1 MRTIAHLD
9 LDTFFVSVERLI
21 NSSLIGKPVIV
32 GGGSDRGVVAA
43 CSYEARKY
51 GVHSAMPMK
60 MAKYLCPDAIYVRGD
75 FDQYGKYSSMVTEI
89 ISEKAPLFEKASIDE
104 HYIDLTG
111 MDRFFGCLKWTHELR
126 ERIIKETGLPVSFGM
141 SVNKTVSKIA
151 TDEIK
156 PNGEIEIPDE
166 KVKPFLFPL
175 PVNKIPMIGQKT
187 SHLLR
192 SMGIKTVGTLAEMPV
207 EMLFKV
213 FGENGLTIWERANGI
228 DFTPVVPYHDQKSI
242 SSETTFEQDTTDLR
256 VLNDTLTTLVSNVAF
271 ELRKQNRVACTLSVK
286 IRYANFDTHT
296 SQTKLHLC
304 SSDHI
309 LIPKAKELFKK
320 LYDRRMLIRL
330 VGVKLSNL
338 VNGYQQINLLED
350 TTELINLYQAL
361 DRMNRRFGTG
371 SVKRASAIPI

>member
-21 NSSLIGKPVIV
+21 NTSLIGKPVIV

-75 FDQYGKYSSMVTEI
+75 YDQYSKYSAMVTEVI
-89 ISEKAPLFEKASIDE
+89 AEKAPLFEKASIDE

-141 SVNKTVSKIA
+141 SVNKCVSKIA

-156 PNGEIEIPDE
+156 PNGEIEIPQE
-166 KVKPFLFPL
+166 KVKPFLYPL
-175 PVNKIPMIGQKT
+175 PVNKVPMIGQKT

-192 SMGIKTVGTLAEMPV
+192 SMGIKTVGTLAEIPV
-207 EMLFKV
+207 EMLYKV
-213 FGENGLTIWERANGI
+213 LGENGMTIWERANGI
-228 DFTPVVPYHDQKSI
+228 DNTPVVPYHDQKSI
-242 SSETTFEQDTTDLR
+242 SSETTFERDTTDMR
-256 VLNDTLTTLVSNVAF
+256 FLNDTLTTLVSNVAF
-271 ELRKQNRVACTLSVK
+271 ELRKQNRVASTITVK
-286 IRYANFDTHT
+286 IRYSNFDTHT
-296 SQTKLHLC
+296 AQTKVYLS
-304 SSDHI
+304 SSDHV

-330 VGVKLSNL
+330 VGVKLTNL
-338 VNGYQQINLLED
+338 VSGYQQINLLED
-350 TTELINLYQAL
+350 TTELINLYQSL
-361 DRMNRRFGTG
+361 DRMNKRYGNG
-371 SVKRASAIPI
+371 AVKRASAISI

>member
-21 NSSLIGKPVIV
+21 NSSLVGKPVIV
-32 GGGSDRGVVAA
+32 GGGSDRGVVSA

-60 MAKYLCPDAIYVRGD
+60 MAKYLCPDAIYVKGD
-75 FDQYGKYSSMVTEI
+75 YDQYSKYSAMVTEVI
-89 ISEKAPLFEKASIDE
+89 AEKSPLFEKASIDE

-141 SVNKTVSKIA
+141 SVNKCVSKIA

-156 PNGEIEIPDE
+156 PNGEIEIPSE
-166 KVKPFLFPL
+166 KVKPFLSPL
-175 PVNKIPMIGQKT
+175 PVNKVPMIGQKT

-207 EMLFKV
+207 ELLCKV
-213 FGENGLTIWERANGI
+213 FGENGYTIWQRANGI
-228 DFTPVVPYHDQKSI
+228 DNTPVVPYTDQKSI
-242 SSETTFEQDTTDLR
+242 SSETTFEQDTTDMR
-256 VLNDTLTTLVSNVAF
+256 FLNDTLTTLVSNVAF
-271 ELRKQNRVACTLSVK
+271 ELRKQNRVASTITVK
-286 IRYANFDTHT
+286 IRYSNFDTHT
-296 SQTKLHLC
+296 AQTKVYLS
-304 SSDHI
+304 SSDHV

-330 VGVKLSNL
+330 VGVKLTNL
-338 VNGYQQINLLED
+338 VSGYQQINLLED
-350 TTELINLYQAL
+350 TAELINLYQAL
-361 DRMNRRFGTG
+361 DRMNKRYGNG
-371 SVKRASAIPI
+371 AVKRASAIPI